1 MNATKEYIKQ
11 LILEELKEQEA
22 KLSSTDYKKQQ
33 MRAAAKT
40 QAGVDDKERAILN
53 QVEAKLKN
61 FAKKGN
67 LAAAGR
73 ITQLLKQLNAE
84 LDKVLK

>member
-1 MNATKEYIKQ
+1 MNITKEYIKQ
-11 LILEELKEQEA
+11 LILEEMQQ
-22 KLSSTDYKKQQ
+22 KLSSAEYKKQQ
-33 MRAAAKT
+33 MKAAVKT
-40 QAGVDDKERAILN
+40 QSGVDDKERAILN
-53 QVEAKLKN
+53 QVEGKLKQ

-84 LDKVLK
+84 LDKVLKQ